1 MIHCCSLVLKEKQI
15 LCVWGYIEF
24 FCSKEKNHRPFITE
38 DKTVHQIVI
47 ILFCTNKKHLHK
59 LGILSNNTKQ
69 HSDLKYVS
77 VHKQRHERRQLLM
90 KHLALEALDS
100 NCTRSEDP
108 HSHPIK
114 TLVEDN
120 LDLCYKLALISSL
133 PPGYV
138 PCIHHENELL

>member
-1 MIHCCSLVLKEKQI
+1 M
-15 LCVWGYIEF
+15 
-24 FCSKEKNHRPFITE
+24 
-38 DKTVHQIVI
+38 
-47 ILFCTNKKHLHK
+47 
-59 LGILSNNTKQ
+59 
-69 HSDLKYVS
+69 
-77 VHKQRHERRQLLM
+77 M
-90 KHLALEALDS
+90 KHLALEALDR